1 MKVKP
6 VDRIIS
12 AKDYGGSGKG
22 YLRKQ
27 QEQIRRKFGISVNI
41 RGIDAPQGKPVLPEV
56 WQGQWIAR
64 CEDCNGASFIDPDE
78 PLFFCF
84 GCGNRSNG
92 GYCRPVDI
100 PANWKEIEA
109 VLLERP
115 VDDVAGL
122 TDLERAGMAR
132 PVLFVEKEAVGIL
145 GNSEKIDLPL
155 VRSWKHGET
164 VQELRSQQ
172 DEPIRK
178 WHESMKGKHGV

>member
-1 MKVKP
+1 MSVKP
-6 VDRIIS
+6 LDKIIS
-12 AKDYGGSGKG
+12 AKDYGGSGQK

-27 QEQIRRKFGISVNI
+27 QEEIRRRLGIAVKLH
-41 RGIDAPQGKPVLPEV
+41 GIDAPSGVPVFAEV

-64 CEDCNGASFIDPDE
+64 CGDCNGASFIDPDE
-78 PLFFCF
+78 PVFFCF

-92 GYCRPVDI
+92 GFCRPVII
-100 PANWKEIEA
+100 PRNWKEIEL

-132 PVLFVEKEAVGIL
+132 PVLHIERDVVDEKGHVTTAL
-145 GNSEKIDLPL
+145 LPL

-164 VQELRSQQ
+164 LEDLHAQQ
-172 DEPIRK
+172 DEPLRRWQLAK
-178 WHESMKGKHGV
+178 EADHGV